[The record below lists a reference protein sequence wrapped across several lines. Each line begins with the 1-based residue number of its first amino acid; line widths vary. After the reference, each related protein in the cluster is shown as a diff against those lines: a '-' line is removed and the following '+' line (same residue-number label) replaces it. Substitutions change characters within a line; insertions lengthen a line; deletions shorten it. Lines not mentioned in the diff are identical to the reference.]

1 MLASTFVSLRAE
13 LGLVIELAAGSHV
26 MEAQCFSKT
35 PDAAAI
41 LLVVL
46 WQCIN
51 VSSMFSR
58 CLLHAGAT
66 QAQYSKAISDAAVT

>member
-1 MLASTFVSLRAE
+1 MLPSTFVSLRAE
-13 LGLVIELAAGSHV
+13 LGLVIFTAGSHA
-26 MEAQCFSKT
+26 MEAQCYSKT
-35 PDAAAI
+35 PDAAAS
-41 LLVVL
+41 LLVIL

-66 QAQYSKAISDAAVT
+66 QAQYSKAISDAALT